1 MTVAYLDTS
10 AAAKRLIDEPQSV
23 AFGAWAD
30 RPEITLVGT
39 HLLETEL
46 RRLAHRAH
54 LPQSAASA
62 VLDRISIYDL
72 PKQVFSEAG
81 VLLPEL
87 ALRSLDALHL
97 AGALQ
102 LGVDVMVTYDGRLA
116 EAADRV
122 GLEVVAP
129 T

>member
-1 MTVAYLDTS
+1 VTVAYVDTS
-10 AAAKRLIDEPQSV
+10 AAVKRLIDEPQSA

-30 RPEITLVGT
+30 QPELTLVGT

-46 RRLAHRAH
+46 RRVAHRAH

-72 PKQVFSEAG
+72 PKQVFSQAG
-81 VLLPEL
+81 VLLPGL

-102 LGVDVMVTYDGRLA
+102 LGVDVLVTYDGRLA
-116 EAADRV
+116 EAADRL
-122 GLEVVAP
+122 GLAVVSP
-129 T
+129 G